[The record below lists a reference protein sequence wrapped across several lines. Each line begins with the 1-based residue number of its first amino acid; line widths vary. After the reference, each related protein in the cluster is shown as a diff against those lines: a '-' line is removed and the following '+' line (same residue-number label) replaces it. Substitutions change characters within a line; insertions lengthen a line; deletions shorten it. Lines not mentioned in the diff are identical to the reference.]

1 MGMNRKEHWEKVYK
15 TKELSEVGW
24 FQEKPVTSLKF
35 IEKINPPRD
44 AKIIDVGGGAF
55 FLVDYLLEMSFTDLT
70 VLDISK
76 TSLEKAKQR
85 LLEKRYL
92 VKWIEQDVVNFQPTE
107 SFDIWHDRAA
117 FHFLTNESD
126 IRKYVQLI
134 SDSVVK
140 NGHFIIGTFSVD
152 GPKKC
157 SSLDIVQYS
166 EESMLKTFGDSFA
179 LDESLWVDHIAP
191 SGSKQNYLFCHFIR
205 K

>member
-76 TSLEKAKQR
+76 NLA
-85 LLEKRYL
+85 
-92 VKWIEQDVVNFQPTE
+92 
-107 SFDIWHDRAA
+107 
-117 FHFLTNESD
+117 
-126 IRKYVQLI
+126 RK
-134 SDSVVK
+134 
-140 NGHFIIGTFSVD
+140 
-152 GPKKC
+152 
-157 SSLDIVQYS
+157 
-166 EESMLKTFGDSFA
+166 
-179 LDESLWVDHIAP
+179 
-191 SGSKQNYLFCHFIR
+191 KQNKDF
-205 K
+205 